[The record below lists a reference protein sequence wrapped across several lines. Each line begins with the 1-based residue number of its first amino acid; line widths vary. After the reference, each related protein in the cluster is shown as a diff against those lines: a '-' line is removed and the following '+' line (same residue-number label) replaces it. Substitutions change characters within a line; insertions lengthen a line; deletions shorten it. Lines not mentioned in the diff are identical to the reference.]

1 MADSEQDDSSK
12 TEEPSQKR
20 LDDAAERGELGR
32 SQEINHWFMFVAAAL
47 SLTIFAGGLSRQLTG
62 AMLPFIAAPHAFA
75 TDATALHIVIRDLVL
90 RIGGAALPAVAI
102 FVVLAIAAS
111 LVQTRP
117 TLSGEK
123 IMPDWKRV
131 SPMAGFGR
139 YFSVHNLVE
148 FGKGLLKISIVG
160 AVALYVIW
168 PKSAWLP
175 QMVTLDIAA
184 ILPLASRL
192 TMQLLGAVLA
202 VLTVVAVADL
212 LYQKL
217 SSRNK
222 LRMSRQEMKDEMKES
237 EGDPMIKGR
246 LRQMRMERSRR
257 RMMAAVPTADVIIT
271 NPTHY
276 AVALKYDPLTM
287 PAPRIVAKGADIVA
301 AKIREVAGLHAVPIV
316 ENPPLARA
324 LFKIDIDANIPV
336 EHYRAVAE
344 VIGYVMRLKGKLPRK
359 LN

>member
-1 MADSEQDDSSK
+1 MADEEDQSSK
-12 TEEPSQKR
+12 TEEPSHKR
-20 LDDAAERGELGR
+20 LEDAAERGELGR
-32 SQEINHWFMFVAAAL
+32 SQEINHWFMFAAAAL
-47 SLTIFAGGLSRQLTG
+47 SLAVFASALSRQLTG
-62 AMLPFIAAPHAFA
+62 TLLPFVAAPHAFA
-75 TDATALHIVIRDLVL
+75 TDTAALLIVIRDLVF
-90 RIGGAALPAVAI
+90 RIGAAALPAVAV

-111 LVQTRP
+111 VLQARP
-117 TLSGEK
+117 TLNVDK

-148 FGKGLLKISIVG
+148 FGKGLGKISIIG

-168 PKSAWLP
+168 PKRSWLP
-175 QMVTLDIAA
+175 QMVALDIVT
-184 ILPLASRL
+184 ILPLAGRL
-192 TMQLLGAVLA
+192 IMQLLGAVLA
-202 VLTVVAVADL
+202 VLTVVAGADL

-222 LRMSRQEMKDEMKES
+222 LRMSKQEMKDETKES

-246 LRQMRMERSRR
+246 LRQMRMQISRR
-257 RMMAAVPTADVIIT
+257 RMMAAVPMADVIIT

-287 PAPRIVAKGADIVA
+287 PAPKIVAKGADAIA
-301 AKIREVAGLHAVPIV
+301 AKIREVANENAVPIV

-324 LFKIDIDANIPV
+324 LFKIDIDANIPL
-336 EHYRAVAE
+336 EHYHAVAE
-344 VIGYVMRLKGKLPRK
+344 IIGYVMRLKGKLSRK

>member
-1 MADSEQDDSSK
+1 MADEEDDSSK

-32 SQEINHWFMFVAAAL
+32 SQEINHWFMFAAAAL
-47 SLTIFAGGLSRQLTG
+47 SLAVFASALSRQLTG
-62 AMLPFIAAPHAFA
+62 ALLPFVSAPHAFD
-75 TDATALHIVIRDLVL
+75 TDTVALLNVIHDLVF
-90 RIGGAALPAVAI
+90 RSGAAALPAVAV

-111 LVQTRP
+111 VLQSRP
-117 TLSGEK
+117 TLNVDK

-148 FGKGLLKISIVG
+148 FGKGLGKIIIIG

-168 PKSAWLP
+168 PKRAWLP
-175 QMVTLDIAA
+175 QMVALDIAT
-184 ILPLASRL
+184 ILPLAARL
-192 TMQLLGAVLA
+192 IMQLLGAVLA
-202 VLTVVAVADL
+202 VLTVVAGADL

-222 LRMSRQEMKDEMKES
+222 LRMSKQEMKDETKES

-246 LRQMRMERSRR
+246 LRQMRMQISRR
-257 RMMAAVPTADVIIT
+257 RMMSAVPTADVIIT

-276 AVALKYDPLTM
+276 AVALKYDPQTM
-287 PAPRIVAKGADIVA
+287 PAPKIVAKGADAIA
-301 AKIREVAGLHAVPIV
+301 ARIREVANENAVPIV

-324 LFKIDIDANIPV
+324 LFKVDIDANIPL

-344 VIGYVMRLKGKLPRK
+344 IIGYVMRLKGKLPRK